1 MRRLLVLA
9 SVMIFFDVAFFAA
22 IAPLLPKYVDDLGLT
37 KGEAGILSASYAA
50 GTLFASLPAGFVAS
64 RLGPRRT
71 VIIGLLTLGCSSLAF
86 GFADQIFLLDGAR
99 FIQGIAGALIWSG
112 ALTWLITSAPEER
125 RGSIIGTALGTAV
138 AGALL
143 GPLLGAIASE
153 VGTGPVFSSVL
164 LITALLSYLASRL
177 PETGTPERQTLGEV
191 GRILSSRPLLEAAAF
206 VAVPSVMFGTIE
218 VLVPLRIDELG
229 GGHGLI
235 AAGFIAGAGLEAVLA
250 PLAGKL
256 SDRVGRRLPYV
267 IGLSICAVAMVSVAL
282 VATLG
287 LILGSLVLT
296 SLGAGLCLAPALAL
310 ISDVAGKS
318 DLHQGFGA
326 GVSNMAWASGQVI
339 GGVGGGVVAS
349 ITGNTAPSL
358 AIAALLALTVA
369 YAFRTMGPDGK
380 SRPAGA
386 DGARRTARCSG
397 IRLRLCRDRSG

>member
-22 IAPLLPKYVDDLGLT
+22 IAPLLPQYVDDLGLS
-37 KGEAGILSASYAA
+37 KGEAGVLSAAYAA
-50 GTLFASLPAGFVAS
+50 GTLFGSLPAGFAAS
-64 RLGPRRT
+64 RMGPRRT

-86 GFADQIFLLDGAR
+86 GFAEQIFLLDGAR

-112 ALTWLITSAPEER
+112 ALTWLITAAPEER

-143 GPLLGAIASE
+143 GPLLGAIAGE
-153 VGTGPVFSSVL
+153 VGTEPVFSSVL
-164 LITALLSYLASRL
+164 LITLLLSYLASRM
-177 PETGTPERQTLGEV
+177 PETGTPERQALSEV
-191 GRILSSRPLLEAAAF
+191 VRILLSRPLLEAAAF
-206 VAVPSVMFGTIE
+206 VAVPSVMFGAIE

-229 GGHGLI
+229 GDHGVI
-235 AAGFIAGAGLEAVLA
+235 AAGFIAGAGLEAILA

-267 IGLSICAVAMVSVAL
+267 VGLSICAAAMVAVAL

-287 LILGSLVLT
+287 LVLGALVLT
-296 SLGAGLCLAPALAL
+296 SLGAGLCFAPALAL

-318 DLHQGFGA
+318 GLHQGFGA

-349 ITGNTAPSL
+349 ITGNAAPSL

-369 YAFRTMGPDGK
+369 YAFRALQPSGK
-380 SRPAGA
+380 PRSAESR
-386 DGARRTARCSG
+386 RR
-397 IRLRLCRDRSG
+397 LLCGRAQR